1 MPRRHPVIAALVAL
15 SGVLSG
21 AWLVA
26 SPSPVAAAEV
36 NVVLD
41 GHGNGHGVGLSQWGA
56 YGYAVDHG
64 WTSAQ
69 ILDHYYGGT
78 VAGTVP
84 LTTMIRVRLQNL
96 DGAQTALAVDDGALQ
111 VTGLAGGPW
120 KSVLLRETAT
130 PNQYAV
136 WARADVVR
144 CPAAAADPVTAGW
157 TLVHAGLAGPVDVRT
172 QADSSAVTAVTQLI
186 SSCEPNGTVRWYRG
200 TIRALNDAS
209 GNNRTVNE
217 LPMEQYLRTVIAME
231 MSPGWADD
239 GGGRGAQALQ
249 AQAVAARSYAL
260 AYKWYPYAEVCDM
273 VCQSYFGVA
282 FRTATGTLRQVESA
296 PTDAAVAA
304 TAGVVRRVGN
314 TSGAIALT
322 MFSASNGGHTAPG
335 TSALMPFPAVPDEGD
350 DTALNPNHDW
360 SVTLPGSAIAARY
373 PAIGTFTGLTV
384 TARNGYGEW
393 GGRVTTLRVVG
404 TSGFVDVTGAAFR
417 TAMGLKDTWFNVR
430 GAAVPPPSDPC
441 AGRLAPAVT
450 GSMPAPTG
458 ARFTSITPLRL
469 VDTRNGTGTAKLPLG
484 AGCTLVVDPNL
495 DPSVTAVAVNL
506 TSVKPLKSGSV
517 TAYACGVNRPQA
529 SAVQAVAGRV
539 VAGTAIVPLGADGTF
554 CVYTA
559 NATELLVDL
568 FGSYA
573 PTNGVKFQPVAAARL
588 YDSRNRTTPLPA
600 GTTLRVKVAGTA
612 AVPVGAT
619 AAALTV
625 HATGALADGHLTVY
639 PCTATR
645 PGVSSL
651 NATKGIGITNHVE
664 VGLSAAGEVCV
675 YLATG
680 MHVTVDV
687 SGWYGAAATT
697 QYFAVQP
704 VRVVDTRNG
713 TGLVGGFA
721 AGANRAVVL
730 AGVAGLPTA
739 ATLKSVMA
747 QVTAVGPASAGY
759 LTVHPC
765 LATVPSVSMVR
776 FTTGANAATSV
787 AGIDDASGRWCI
799 AASTATHVL
808 VDVNGWFA

>member
-1 MPRRHPVIAALVAL
+1 MPRRRPVLVALVAL
-15 SGVLSG
+15 LATLTTGVLT
-21 AWLVA
+21 V
-26 SPSPVAAAEV
+26 SPSPVAAADV
-36 NVVLD
+36 SVVLD

-69 ILDHYYGGT
+69 ILDRYYGGT
-78 VAGTVP
+78 VAGSVP
-84 LTTMIRVRLQNL
+84 LDTTIRVRLQNL
-96 DGAQTALAVDDGALQ
+96 DGGQTALAVDDGALQ

-130 PNQYAV
+130 ANVYAV
-136 WARADVVR
+136 WARADTVR
-144 CPAAAADPVTAGW
+144 CPVAGADPVAAGW
-157 TLVHAGLAGPVDVRT
+157 TLVHGGLAGPVDVRT
-172 QADSSAVTAVTQLI
+172 AADSAAVTSVTQLL
-186 SSCEPNGTVRWYRG
+186 STCEPNGTVRWYRG

-260 AYKWYPYAEVCDM
+260 AYRWYPYAEVCDM
-273 VCQSYFGVA
+273 ICQSYFGVA
-282 FRTATGTLRQVESA
+282 FRVSGGTLRQVESA
-296 PTDAAVAA
+296 ATDAAVAA
-304 TAGVVRRVGN
+304 TAGVVRRVGS

-335 TSALMPFPAVPDEGD
+335 TGPLMPFPAVPDEGD
-350 DTALNPNHDW
+350 DTALNPNHNW

-373 PAIGTFTGLTV
+373 PTIGTFTGLTV
-384 TARNGYGEW
+384 LTRNGYGEW
-393 GGRVTTLRVVG
+393 GGRVLTLRVSG
-404 TSGFVDVTGAAFR
+404 TVGFVDVTGAAFR
-417 TAMGLKDTWFNVR
+417 SAMGLKDTWFNVR
-430 GAAVPPPSDPC
+430 GAAVPPPADLC
-441 AGRLAPAVT
+441 DGRIAPAVT

-458 ARFTSITPLRL
+458 ARFTPLTPVRL
-469 VDTRNGTGTAKLPLG
+469 IDTRTGQGTVKLPLG

-506 TSVKPLKSGSV
+506 TSVLPARSGSI
-517 TAYACGVNRPQA
+517 TAYACGMNRPQA

-539 VAGTAIVPLGADGTF
+539 VAGTAIVPLADDGTF

-559 NATELLVDL
+559 SATELLVDL
-568 FGSYA
+568 FGSYS
-573 PTNGVKFQPVAAARL
+573 PSTGVKYQPITTARL
-588 YDSRNRTTPLPA
+588 YDSRSRTTPLPA
-600 GTTLRVKVAGTA
+600 GTVVKVKLAGTA

-619 AAALTV
+619 AVALTV
-625 HATGALADGHLTVY
+625 HSTGALSTGHATVY
-639 PCTATR
+639 PCTATVPR
-645 PGVSSL
+645 VSSL

-664 VGLSAAGEVCV
+664 VGLSGAGEVCV
-675 YLATG
+675 YVASA
-680 MHVTVDV
+680 MHITLDV
-687 SGWYGAAATT
+687 SGWYGSAATT

-713 TGLVGGFA
+713 TGLVGGFT
-721 AGANRAVVL
+721 AGANRAVTL
-730 AGVAGLPTA
+730 AGANGLPAA
-739 ATLKSVMA
+739 ATLKAVMA
-747 QVTAVGPASAGY
+747 QVTSVGAPSTGY

-765 LATVPSVSMVR
+765 QSPVPGVSMVR
-776 FTTGANAATSV
+776 YVTGANAATSV

-799 AASTATHVL
+799 AANTATHVL